1 MTSDTMTVTLP
12 KWLIDAMDGM
22 IARGDFV
29 DRSDVV
35 RHALRVA
42 WGA

>member
-1 MTSDTMTVTLP
+1 MTSDTLAVTLP
-12 KWLIDAMDGM
+12 ACLVAAMDKM

-29 DRSDVV
+29 DRSDLV
-35 RHALRVA
+35 RHALRV